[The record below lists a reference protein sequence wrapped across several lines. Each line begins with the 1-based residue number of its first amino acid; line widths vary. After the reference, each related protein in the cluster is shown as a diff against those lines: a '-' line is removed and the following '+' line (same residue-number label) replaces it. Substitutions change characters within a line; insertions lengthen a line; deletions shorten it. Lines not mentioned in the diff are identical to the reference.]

1 MEIAI
6 TLTLPESL
14 AEQLRVQWGENLPRD
29 ILEMVALQGYQSGAF
44 SAYQVQHMLGYE
56 TEDDLFGFFKHHG
69 VPLRYTLDHL
79 RRDRETHD
87 RLGL

>member
-6 TLTLPESL
+6 TLPEPI
-14 AEQLRVQWGENLPRD
+14 AEQLRARWGEDLPRD
-29 ILEMVALQGYQSGAF
+29 ILEMVALQGYRSGAL
-44 SAYQVQHMLGYE
+44 SAYQAQQMLGYE
-56 TEDDLFGFFKHHG
+56 TEDDLFGFFKQHG

>member
-6 TLTLPESL
+6 TLPEPI
-14 AEQLRVQWGENLPRD
+14 AEQLRVRWGEDLPRD
-29 ILEMVALQGYQSGAF
+29 ILEMVALEGYRSGAL
-44 SAYQVQHMLGYE
+44 SAYQAQQMLGYE
-56 TEDDLFGFFKHHG
+56 TEDDLFGFFKQHG

>member
-6 TLTLPESL
+6 TLPESI

-29 ILEMVALQGYQSGAF
+29 ILEMVALQGYRSGAL
-44 SAYQVQHMLGYE
+44 SAYQAQQMLGYE
-56 TEDDLFGFFKHHG
+56 TEDDLFGFFKQHG

>member
-6 TLTLPESL
+6 TLPEAI

-44 SAYQVQHMLGYE
+44 SAYQIQPMLGYE
-56 TEDDLFGFFKHHG
+56 TEDDLFGVFCPT
-69 VPLRYTLDHL
+69 PLM
-79 RRDRETHD
+79 RRTA
-87 RLGL
+87 